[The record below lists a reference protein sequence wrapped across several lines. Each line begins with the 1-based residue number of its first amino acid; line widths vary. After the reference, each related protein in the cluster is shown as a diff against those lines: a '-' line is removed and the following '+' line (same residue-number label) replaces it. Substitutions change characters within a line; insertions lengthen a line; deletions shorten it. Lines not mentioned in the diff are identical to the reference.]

1 MIGALFGVFAA
12 FSWGGGD
19 FLGGLASRRLPTFFV
34 VATSQAAA
42 LALLIPVAL
51 LAGGVPPGGAE
62 LLTTA
67 LAGVVGGTG
76 VLSLYHGFAHGRISI
91 VASVA
96 GTLAALIPVG
106 VSIAQGEIPSP
117 LRLLGFALAIVA
129 IIIVS
134 TSSVEHAVIGEA
146 GAHADASSGA
156 AAGGGI
162 LYGLTAGICFAGFS
176 LIFASVQ
183 STLGATAAIGLPTIA
198 WLLTILR
205 IASVVALTLV
215 FITARLVGRRPPGDE
230 PIRAGAIPTGLLP
243 RLRLVALLAAAGTGD
258 TLGNLFFFLSSG
270 ESGVAV
276 AAVFTSIAPITTVIF
291 AALLLGERVGR
302 RQGAGIALA
311 GVATVAIALGGV
323 A

>member
-1 MIGALFGVFAA
+1 MIGALFGVIAA

-19 FLGGLASRRLPTFFV
+19 FLGGLASRRLPTFLV

-51 LAGGVPPGGAE
+51 LAGGVPPSGSP

-67 LAGVVGGTG
+67 LAGIVGGAG

-91 VASVA
+91 VASIA

-106 VSIAQGEIPSP
+106 VSIAQGEVPSL
-117 LRLLGFALAIVA
+117 LRLFGFMLAIVA

-134 TSSVEHAVIGEA
+134 TSSVEHAVAGEV

-156 AAGGGI
+156 AAGGGAV
-162 LYGLTAGICFAGFS
+162 YGVTAGICFAGFS
-176 LIFASVQ
+176 LIFAGVESD
-183 STLGATAAIGLPTIA
+183 ATV

-205 IASVVALTLV
+205 IASVSALALV
-215 FITARLVGRRPPGDE
+215 FVTARLIGRRPPGDE

-243 RLRLVALLAAAGTGD
+243 RLQLLVLLAAAGTGD
-258 TLGNLFFFLSSG
+258 TMGNLFFFLSSG

-291 AALLLGERVGR
+291 AAFLLGERVSA
-302 RQGAGIALA
+302 RQGLGIALA
-311 GVATVAIALGGV
+311 GVATLAIALGGV

>member
-42 LALLIPVAL
+42 LALLVPVAL
-51 LAGGVPPGGAE
+51 IAGGAPPSGSA
-62 LLTTA
+62 LITTA
-67 LAGVVGGTG
+67 IAGVVGGTG

-91 VASVA
+91 VASIA

-106 VSIAQGEIPSP
+106 VSIAQGEVPSL
-117 LRLLGFALAIVA
+117 LRLFGFFMAIVS

-134 TSSVEHAVIGEA
+134 TSSVEHAVAGEA

-156 AAGGGI
+156 AARGGAIYGI
-162 LYGLTAGICFAGFS
+162 TAGICFAGFS
-176 LIFASVQ
+176 LIFSSVD
-183 STLGATAAIGLPTIA
+183 SDATV

-205 IASVVALTLV
+205 IASVSALTL
-215 FITARLVGRRPPGDE
+215 FLIAARLVGRRPPGDE

-243 RLRLVALLAAAGTGD
+243 RLRLLLLLTATGSGD
-258 TLGNLFFFLSSG
+258 TMGNLFFFLSSA

-291 AALLLGERVGR
+291 AALLLGERVSA
-302 RQGAGIALA
+302 RQGLGIALA
-311 GVATVAIALGGV
+311 AVATIAIALGGV

>member
-19 FLGGLASRRLPTFFV
+19 FLGGLASRRLPTFLV

-51 LAGGVPPGGAE
+51 LAGGVPPSGSA

-67 LAGVVGGTG
+67 LAGIVGGTG

-91 VASVA
+91 VASIA

-106 VSIAQGEIPSP
+106 VSIAQGEVPSL
-117 LRLLGFALAIVA
+117 LRLFGFLMAIVA

-134 TSSVEHAVIGEA
+134 TSSVEHAVAGEA

-156 AAGGGI
+156 AARGGAI
-162 LYGLTAGICFAGFS
+162 YGVTAGICFAGFS
-176 LIFASVQ
+176 LIFSSVD
-183 STLGATAAIGLPTIA
+183 SDATV

-205 IASVVALTLV
+205 IASVSALTLV

-243 RLRLVALLAAAGTGD
+243 RLRLLLLLAATGSGD
-258 TLGNLFFFLSSG
+258 TMGNLFFFLSSA

-291 AALLLGERVGR
+291 AALLLGERVSA
-302 RQGAGIALA
+302 RQGLGIALA
-311 GVATVAIALGGV
+311 GVATIAIALGGV

>member
-42 LALLIPVAL
+42 LALLVPVAL
-51 LAGGVPPGGAE
+51 IAGGAPPSGSA
-62 LLTTA
+62 LITTA
-67 LAGVVGGTG
+67 IAGVVGGTG

-91 VASVA
+91 VASIA

-106 VSIAQGEIPSP
+106 VSIAQGEVPSL
-117 LRLLGFALAIVA
+117 LRLFGFFMAIVS

-134 TSSVEHAVIGEA
+134 TSSVEHAVAGEA

-156 AAGGGI
+156 AARGGAIYGI
-162 LYGLTAGICFAGFS
+162 TAGICFAGFS
-176 LIFASVQ
+176 LIFSSVD
-183 STLGATAAIGLPTIA
+183 SDATV

-205 IASVVALTLV
+205 IASVSALTLV

-243 RLRLVALLAAAGTGD
+243 RLRLLLLLAATGSGD
-258 TLGNLFFFLSSG
+258 TMGNLFFFLSSA

-291 AALLLGERVGR
+291 AALLLGERVGA
-302 RQGAGIALA
+302 RQGLGIALA
-311 GVATVAIALGGV
+311 GVATIAIALGGV

>member
-1 MIGALFGVFAA
+1 MIGALYGVLAA

-42 LALLIPVAL
+42 LALLVPAAL
-51 LAGGVPPGGAE
+51 IAGGAPPTGTA

-67 LAGVVGGTG
+67 AAGVVGGTG

-91 VASVA
+91 VASIA
-96 GTLAALIPVG
+96 GTLAALIPFG
-106 VSIAQGEIPSP
+106 VSIAQGEVPS
-117 LRLLGFALAIVA
+117 LLLLFGFMLAIVS

-134 TSSVEHAVIGEA
+134 TSSVEHAVVGEE
-146 GAHADASSGA
+146 GAHADASSGT
-156 AAGGGI
+156 AAGGGAI
-162 LYGLTAGICFAGFS
+162 YGITAGICFAGFS
-176 LIFASVQ
+176 LIFANVQ
-183 STLGATAAIGLPTIA
+183 SQLEATAAIDLPTIA

-205 IASVVALTLV
+205 VASVSALTLV
-215 FITARLVGRRPPGDE
+215 FVTARLVGGRPPGDE

-243 RLRLVALLAAAGTGD
+243 RLRLVVLLAAAGTGD

-291 AALLLGERVGR
+291 AAVLLGERVSV
-302 RQGAGIALA
+302 RQGLGIALA

>member
-42 LALLIPVAL
+42 LALLVPVAL
-51 LAGGVPPGGAE
+51 IAGGAPPSGSA
-62 LLTTA
+62 LITTA
-67 LAGVVGGTG
+67 IAGVVGGTG

-91 VASVA
+91 VASIA

-106 VSIAQGEIPSP
+106 VSIAQGEVPSL
-117 LRLLGFALAIVA
+117 LRLFGFFMAIVS

-134 TSSVEHAVIGEA
+134 TSSVEHAVAGEA

-156 AAGGGI
+156 AARGGAIYGI
-162 LYGLTAGICFAGFS
+162 TAGICFAGFS
-176 LIFASVQ
+176 LIFSSVD
-183 STLGATAAIGLPTIA
+183 SDATV

-205 IASVVALTLV
+205 IASVSALTLV
-215 FITARLVGRRPPGDE
+215 FITARLVDRRPPGDE

-243 RLRLVALLAAAGTGD
+243 RLRLILLLAATGSGD
-258 TLGNLFFFLSSG
+258 TMGNLFFFLSSA

-291 AALLLGERVGR
+291 AALLLGERVGA
-302 RQGAGIALA
+302 RQGLGIALA

>member
-42 LALLIPVAL
+42 LALLVPVAL
-51 LAGGVPPGGAE
+51 IAGGAPPSGSA
-62 LLTTA
+62 LITTA
-67 LAGVVGGTG
+67 FAGVVGGTG

-91 VASVA
+91 VASIA

-106 VSIAQGEIPSP
+106 VSIAQGEVPSL
-117 LRLLGFALAIVA
+117 LRLFGFLMAIVA

-134 TSSVEHAVIGEA
+134 TSSVEHAVAGEA

-156 AAGGGI
+156 AARGGAI
-162 LYGLTAGICFAGFS
+162 YGVTAGICFAGFS
-176 LIFASVQ
+176 LIFSSVD
-183 STLGATAAIGLPTIA
+183 SDATV

-205 IASVVALTLV
+205 IASVSALTLV

-243 RLRLVALLAAAGTGD
+243 RLRLLLLLAATGSGD
-258 TLGNLFFFLSSG
+258 TMGNLFFFLSSA

-291 AALLLGERVGR
+291 AALLLGERVSA
-302 RQGAGIALA
+302 RQGLGIALA

>member
-1 MIGALFGVFAA
+1 MIGALFGVLAA

-19 FLGGLASRRLPTFFV
+19 FLGGLASRRLPTFLV
-34 VATSQAAA
+34 VASSQAVA

-51 LAGGVPPGGAE
+51 IAGGVPPSGTA

-67 LAGVVGGTG
+67 FAGVVGGTG

-91 VASVA
+91 VASIA

-106 VSIAQGEIPSP
+106 VSIAEGEVPTL
-117 LRLLGFALAIVA
+117 LRLFGFVAAIVA

-134 TSSVEHAVIGEA
+134 TSSAEHAVAGEA

-156 AAGGGI
+156 ATRGGAIYGI
-162 LYGLTAGICFAGFS
+162 TAGICFAGFS
-176 LIFASVQ
+176 LIFAGVESD
-183 STLGATAAIGLPTIA
+183 ATV

-205 IASVVALTLV
+205 IASVSALTLV
-215 FITARLVGRRPPGDE
+215 FLAARLVGRRPPGDE
-230 PIRAGAIPTGLLP
+230 PIRAGAIPDGVLP
-243 RLRLVALLAAAGTGD
+243 RVRLLLLLAAAGMGD
-258 TLGNLFFFLSSG
+258 TMGNLFFFLSSG

-291 AALLLGERVGR
+291 AALLLGERVSA
-302 RQGAGIALA
+302 RQGLGIALA
-311 GVATVAIALGGV
+311 GVATIAIALGGV

>member
-1 MIGALFGVFAA
+1 MIGALFGVIAA

-19 FLGGLASRRLPTFFV
+19 FLGGLASRRLPTFLV

-51 LAGGVPPGGAE
+51 LAGGVPPSGSP

-67 LAGVVGGTG
+67 LAGIVGGAG

-91 VASVA
+91 VASIA

-106 VSIAQGEIPSP
+106 VSIAQGEVPSL
-117 LRLLGFALAIVA
+117 LRLFGFMLAIVA

-134 TSSVEHAVIGEA
+134 TSSVEHAVAGEV

-156 AAGGGI
+156 AAGGGAV
-162 LYGLTAGICFAGFS
+162 YGVTAGICFAGFS
-176 LIFASVQ
+176 LIFAGVESD
-183 STLGATAAIGLPTIA
+183 ATV

-205 IASVVALTLV
+205 IASVSALTLV
-215 FITARLVGRRPPGDE
+215 FVTARLVGRRPPGDE
-230 PIRAGAIPTGLLP
+230 PIRPGAIPTGLLP
-243 RLRLVALLAAAGTGD
+243 RLRLLVLLAAAGTGD
-258 TLGNLFFFLSSG
+258 TMGNLFFFLSSA

-291 AALLLGERVGR
+291 AAFLLGERVSA
-302 RQGAGIALA
+302 RQGLGIALA
-311 GVATVAIALGGV
+311 GVATLAIALGGV

>member
-1 MIGALFGVFAA
+1 MIGALFGVIAA

-51 LAGGVPPGGAE
+51 LAGGAPPSGSA

-67 LAGVVGGTG
+67 LAGIVGGTG

-91 VASVA
+91 VASIA

-106 VSIAQGEIPSP
+106 VSIAQGEVPSL
-117 LRLLGFALAIVA
+117 LRLFGFLMAIVA

-134 TSSVEHAVIGEA
+134 TSSVEHAVAGEA

-156 AAGGGI
+156 AARGGAI
-162 LYGLTAGICFAGFS
+162 YGVTAGICFAGFS
-176 LIFASVQ
+176 LIFSSVD
-183 STLGATAAIGLPTIA
+183 SDATV

-205 IASVVALTLV
+205 IASVSALTLV

-243 RLRLVALLAAAGTGD
+243 RLRLLLLLAATGSGD
-258 TLGNLFFFLSSG
+258 TMGNLFFFLSSA

-291 AALLLGERVGR
+291 AAFLLGERVSA
-302 RQGAGIALA
+302 RQGLGIALA
-311 GVATVAIALGGV
+311 GVATLAIALGGV

>member
-1 MIGALFGVFAA
+1 MIGALFGVIAA

-19 FLGGLASRRLPTFFV
+19 FLGGLASRRLPTFLV
-34 VATSQAAA
+34 VTTSQAAA

-51 LAGGVPPGGAE
+51 IAGGAPPSGTA
-62 LLTTA
+62 LLATA
-67 LAGVVGGTG
+67 LAGIVGGTG
-76 VLSLYHGFAHGRISI
+76 VLSLYHGFAHGRISV
-91 VASVA
+91 VASIA

-106 VSIAQGEIPSP
+106 VSIAQGEVPSP
-117 LRLLGFALAIVA
+117 LRLFGFFVAIVA
-129 IIIVS
+129 IVIVS
-134 TSSVEHAVIGEA
+134 TSAVDHAVAGEA

-156 AAGGGI
+156 ATHGGAI
-162 LYGLTAGICFAGFS
+162 YGVTAGICFAGFS

-183 STLGATAAIGLPTIA
+183 SQLEQTGAVDLPTIA

-205 IASVVALTLV
+205 MASVSGLSLV

-243 RLRLVALLAAAGTGD
+243 RLRLLLLLAAAGSGD
-258 TLGNLFFFLSSG
+258 TMGNLFFFLSSG

-291 AALLLGERVGR
+291 AAILLGERVGA
-302 RQGAGIALA
+302 RQGLGIALA

>member
-1 MIGALFGVFAA
+1 MIGALFGVIAA

-42 LALLIPVAL
+42 LALLVPVAL
-51 LAGGVPPGGAE
+51 IAGGAPPSGSA
-62 LLTTA
+62 LITTA
-67 LAGVVGGTG
+67 FAGVVGGTG

-91 VASVA
+91 VASIA

-106 VSIAQGEIPSP
+106 VSIAQGEVPSL
-117 LRLLGFALAIVA
+117 LRLFGFLMAIVA

-134 TSSVEHAVIGEA
+134 TSSVEHAVAGEA

-156 AAGGGI
+156 AARGGAI
-162 LYGLTAGICFAGFS
+162 YGVTAGICFAGFS
-176 LIFASVQ
+176 LVFSSVD
-183 STLGATAAIGLPTIA
+183 SDATV

-205 IASVVALTLV
+205 IASVSALTLV

-243 RLRLVALLAAAGTGD
+243 RLRLLLLLAATGSGD
-258 TLGNLFFFLSSG
+258 TMGNLFFFLSSA

-291 AALLLGERVGR
+291 AALLLGERVSA
-302 RQGAGIALA
+302 RQGLGIALA

>member
-1 MIGALFGVFAA
+1 MIGALFGVLAA

-19 FLGGLASRRLPTFFV
+19 FLGGLASRRLPTFLV
-34 VATSQAAA
+34 VASSQAAA

-51 LAGGVPPGGAE
+51 AAGGVPPSGTA

-67 LAGVVGGTG
+67 FAGVVGGTG

-91 VASVA
+91 VASIA

-106 VSIAQGEIPSP
+106 VSIAEGEVPTL
-117 LRLLGFALAIVA
+117 LRLFGFVAAIVA

-134 TSSVEHAVIGEA
+134 TSSAEHAVAGEA

-156 AAGGGI
+156 ATRGGAIYGI
-162 LYGLTAGICFAGFS
+162 TAGICFAGFS
-176 LIFASVQ
+176 LIFAGVESD
-183 STLGATAAIGLPTIA
+183 ATV

-205 IASVVALTLV
+205 IASVSALTLV
-215 FITARLVGRRPPGDE
+215 FLAARLVGRRPPGDE
-230 PIRAGAIPTGLLP
+230 PIRAGAIPDGVLP
-243 RLRLVALLAAAGTGD
+243 RVRLLLLLAAAGMGD
-258 TLGNLFFFLSSG
+258 TMGNLFFFLSSG

-291 AALLLGERVGR
+291 AALLLGERVSA
-302 RQGAGIALA
+302 RQGLGIALA
-311 GVATVAIALGGV
+311 GVATIAIALGGV

>member
-19 FLGGLASRRLPTFFV
+19 FLGGLASRRLPTFLV

-51 LAGGVPPGGAE
+51 LAGGVPPSGNA
-62 LLTTA
+62 LITTA
-67 LAGVVGGTG
+67 IAGVVGGTG

-91 VASVA
+91 VASIA

-106 VSIAQGEIPSP
+106 VSIAQGEVPSI
-117 LRLLGFALAIVA
+117 LRLFGFFIAIVA

-134 TSSVEHAVIGEA
+134 TSSVEHAVAGEA
-146 GAHADASSGA
+146 GAHADASSGSA
-156 AAGGGI
+156 ARGGA
-162 LYGLTAGICFAGFS
+162 LYGVMAGICFAGFS
-176 LIFASVQ
+176 LIFASVD
-183 STLGATAAIGLPTIA
+183 SDATV

-205 IASVVALTLV
+205 IASVSALTLV
-215 FITARLVGRRPPGDE
+215 FITARVVGRRPPGDE
-230 PIRAGAIPTGLLP
+230 PIRAGAIPAGLLP
-243 RLRLVALLAAAGTGD
+243 KLRLLLLLAATGSGD
-258 TLGNLFFFLSSG
+258 TMGNLFFFLSSG

-291 AALLLGERVGR
+291 AALLLGERVGA
-302 RQGAGIALA
+302 RQGLGIALA

>member
-42 LALLIPVAL
+42 LALLVPVAL
-51 LAGGVPPGGAE
+51 IAGGTAPSGNA
-62 LLTTA
+62 LMTTA
-67 LAGVVGGTG
+67 LAGIVGGTG

-91 VASVA
+91 VASIA

-106 VSIAQGEIPSP
+106 VSIAQGEVPSL
-117 LRLLGFALAIVA
+117 LRLFGFFMAIVS

-134 TSSVEHAVIGEA
+134 TSSVEHAVAGEA

-156 AAGGGI
+156 AARGGAI
-162 LYGLTAGICFAGFS
+162 YGVTAGICFAGFS
-176 LIFASVQ
+176 LIFSSVD
-183 STLGATAAIGLPTIA
+183 SDATV

-205 IASVVALTLV
+205 IASVSALTLV

-243 RLRLVALLAAAGTGD
+243 RLRLLLLLAATGSGD
-258 TLGNLFFFLSSG
+258 TMGNLFFFLSSA

-291 AALLLGERVGR
+291 AALLLGERVSA
-302 RQGAGIALA
+302 RQGLGIALA

>member
-42 LALLIPVAL
+42 LALLVPVAL
-51 LAGGVPPGGAE
+51 IAGGTAPSGNA
-62 LLTTA
+62 LMTTA
-67 LAGVVGGTG
+67 LAGIVGGTG

-91 VASVA
+91 VASIA

-106 VSIAQGEIPSP
+106 VSIAQGEVPSI
-117 LRLLGFALAIVA
+117 LRLFGFLMAIVA

-134 TSSVEHAVIGEA
+134 TSSVEHAVAGEA

-156 AAGGGI
+156 AARGGAI
-162 LYGLTAGICFAGFS
+162 YGVTAGICFAGFS
-176 LIFASVQ
+176 LIFSSVD
-183 STLGATAAIGLPTIA
+183 SDATV

-205 IASVVALTLV
+205 IASVSALTLV

-243 RLRLVALLAAAGTGD
+243 RLRLLLLLAATGSGD
-258 TLGNLFFFLSSG
+258 TMGNLFFFLSSA

-291 AALLLGERVGR
+291 AALLLGERVSA
-302 RQGAGIALA
+302 RQGLGIALA
-311 GVATVAIALGGV
+311 GVATIAIALGGV

>member
-1 MIGALFGVFAA
+1 MIGALFGVAAA

-19 FLGGLASRRLPTFFV
+19 FLGGLASRRLPTFLV

-51 LAGGVPPGGAE
+51 IAGGAPPSGSA
-62 LLTTA
+62 LITTA

-91 VASVA
+91 VASIA

-106 VSIAQGEIPSP
+106 VSIAQGEIPSI
-117 LRLLGFALAIVA
+117 LRLFGFFMAIVS

-134 TSSVEHAVIGEA
+134 TSSVEHAVAGEA

-156 AAGGGI
+156 AAGGGAI
-162 LYGLTAGICFAGFS
+162 YGVIAGICFAGFS

-183 STLGATAAIGLPTIA
+183 SQIEQTAAIGLPTIA
-198 WLLTILR
+198 WLLAILR
-205 IASVVALTLV
+205 IASVSALTLV

-230 PIRAGAIPTGLLP
+230 PIRAGAIPIGLLP
-243 RLRLVALLAAAGTGD
+243 RLRLLLLLAATGSGD
-258 TLGNLFFFLSSG
+258 TMGNLFFFLSSA

-291 AALLLGERVGR
+291 AALLLGERVGA
-302 RQGAGIALA
+302 RQGLGIALA
-311 GVATVAIALGGV
+311 GVATIAIALGGV

>member
-1 MIGALFGVFAA
+1 MIGALFGVIAA

-19 FLGGLASRRLPTFFV
+19 FLGGLASRRLPTFLV

-51 LAGGVPPGGAE
+51 LAGGVPPSGSP

-67 LAGVVGGTG
+67 LAGIVGGAG

-91 VASVA
+91 VASIA

-106 VSIAQGEIPSP
+106 VSIAQGEVPSL
-117 LRLLGFALAIVA
+117 LRLFGFMLAIVA

-134 TSSVEHAVIGEA
+134 TSSVEHAVAGEV

-156 AAGGGI
+156 AAGGGAV
-162 LYGLTAGICFAGFS
+162 YGVTAGICFAGFS
-176 LIFASVQ
+176 LIFAGVESD
-183 STLGATAAIGLPTIA
+183 ATV

-205 IASVVALTLV
+205 IASVSALTLV
-215 FITARLVGRRPPGDE
+215 FATARLVGRRPPGDE

-243 RLRLVALLAAAGTGD
+243 RLRLLVLLAAAGTGD
-258 TLGNLFFFLSSG
+258 TMGNLFFFLSSA

-291 AALLLGERVGR
+291 AAFLLGERVSA
-302 RQGAGIALA
+302 RQGLGIALA
-311 GVATVAIALGGV
+311 GVATLAIALGGV

>member
-1 MIGALFGVFAA
+1 MIGALFGVIAA

-51 LAGGVPPGGAE
+51 LAGGVPPSGSA

-67 LAGVVGGTG
+67 LAGIVGGTG

-91 VASVA
+91 VASIA

-106 VSIAQGEIPSP
+106 VSIAQGEVPSL
-117 LRLLGFALAIVA
+117 LRLFGFMLAIVA

-134 TSSVEHAVIGEA
+134 TSSVEHAVAGEA

-156 AAGGGI
+156 AAGGGAI
-162 LYGLTAGICFAGFS
+162 YGITAGICFAGFS
-176 LIFASVQ
+176 LIFSSVD
-183 STLGATAAIGLPTIA
+183 SDATV

-205 IASVVALTLV
+205 IASVSALTLV
-215 FITARLVGRRPPGDE
+215 FVTARLVGRRPPGDE
-230 PIRAGAIPTGLLP
+230 PIRPGAIPTGLLP
-243 RLRLVALLAAAGTGD
+243 RLRLLVLLAAAGTGD
-258 TLGNLFFFLSSG
+258 TMGNLFFFLSSG

-291 AALLLGERVGR
+291 AAFLLGERVSA
-302 RQGAGIALA
+302 RQGLGIALA
-311 GVATVAIALGGV
+311 GVATLAIALGGV

>member
-1 MIGALFGVFAA
+1 MIGALFGVIAA

-42 LALLIPVAL
+42 LALLVPVAMI
-51 LAGGVPPGGAE
+51 AGGAPPSGIA
-62 LLTTA
+62 LITTA
-67 LAGVVGGTG
+67 FAGVVGGTG

-91 VASVA
+91 VASIA

-106 VSIAQGEIPSP
+106 VSILQGEIPLP
-117 LRLLGFALAIVA
+117 IRLLGFFMAIVS

-134 TSSVEHAVIGEA
+134 TSSVEHAVAGEV

-156 AAGGGI
+156 AAGGGAV
-162 LYGLTAGICFAGFS
+162 YGVTAGICFAGFS
-176 LIFASVQ
+176 LIFAGVESD
-183 STLGATAAIGLPTIA
+183 ATV

-205 IASVVALTLV
+205 IASVSALALV
-215 FITARLVGRRPPGDE
+215 FVTARLIGRRPPGDE
-230 PIRAGAIPTGLLP
+230 PIRAGAIPAGLLP
-243 RLRLVALLAAAGTGD
+243 RLRLLVLLAAAGTGD
-258 TLGNLFFFLSSG
+258 TMGNLFFFLSSG

-276 AAVFTSIAPITTVIF
+276 AAVFTSVAPITTVIF
-291 AALLLGERVGR
+291 AALLLGERVNI
-302 RQGAGIALA
+302 RQGLGIALA
-311 GVATVAIALGGV
+311 GVATIAIALGRV

>member
-19 FLGGLASRRLPTFFV
+19 FLGGLASRRLPTFLV

-51 LAGGVPPGGAE
+51 LAGGVPPSGSA

-67 LAGVVGGTG
+67 LAGIVGGTG

-91 VASVA
+91 VASIA

-106 VSIAQGEIPSP
+106 VSIAQGEVPSL
-117 LRLLGFALAIVA
+117 LRLFGFLMAIVA

-134 TSSVEHAVIGEA
+134 TSSVEHAVAGEA

-156 AAGGGI
+156 AARGGAI
-162 LYGLTAGICFAGFS
+162 YGVTAGICFAGFS
-176 LIFASVQ
+176 LIFSSVD
-183 STLGATAAIGLPTIA
+183 SDATV

-205 IASVVALTLV
+205 IASVSALTLV

-230 PIRAGAIPTGLLP
+230 PIRAGAIPAGLLP
-243 RLRLVALLAAAGTGD
+243 RLRLLLLLAATGSGD
-258 TLGNLFFFLSSG
+258 TMGNLFFFLSSA

-291 AALLLGERVGR
+291 AALLLGERVSA
-302 RQGAGIALA
+302 RQGLGIALA
-311 GVATVAIALGGV
+311 GVATIAIALGGV

>member
-1 MIGALFGVFAA
+1 MIGALFGVIAA

-42 LALLIPVAL
+42 LALLVPVAL
-51 LAGGVPPGGAE
+51 IAGGAPPSGSA
-62 LLTTA
+62 LITTA
-67 LAGVVGGTG
+67 FAGVVGGTG

-91 VASVA
+91 VASIA

-106 VSIAQGEIPSP
+106 VSIAQGEVPSL
-117 LRLLGFALAIVA
+117 LRLFGFLMAIVA

-134 TSSVEHAVIGEA
+134 TSSVEHAVAGEA

-156 AAGGGI
+156 AARGGAI
-162 LYGLTAGICFAGFS
+162 YGVTAGICFAGFS
-176 LIFASVQ
+176 LIFSSVD
-183 STLGATAAIGLPTIA
+183 SDATV

-205 IASVVALTLV
+205 IASVSALTLV

-243 RLRLVALLAAAGTGD
+243 RLRLLLLLAATGSGD
-258 TLGNLFFFLSSG
+258 TMGNLFFFLSSA

-291 AALLLGERVGR
+291 AALLLGERVSA
-302 RQGAGIALA
+302 RQGLGIALA
-311 GVATVAIALGGV
+311 GVATIAIALGGV

>member
-1 MIGALFGVFAA
+1 MIGALFGVAAA

-19 FLGGLASRRLPTFFV
+19 FLGGLASRRLPTFLV
-34 VATSQAAA
+34 VASSQAAA

-51 LAGGVPPGGAE
+51 FVGDPFPTGTT

-67 LAGVVGGTG
+67 VAGVVGGTG

-91 VASVA
+91 VASIA

-106 VSIAQGEIPSP
+106 VSIAFGDVPTL
-117 LRLLGFALAIVA
+117 LRLFGFIAAIVS

-134 TSSVEHAVIGEA
+134 TSAAEHAVAGEA
-146 GAHADASSGA
+146 GAHADASSGSA
-156 AAGGGI
+156 SRGGA
-162 LYGLTAGICFAGFS
+162 LYGITAGICFASFS
-176 LIFASVQ
+176 LIFAGIESD
-183 STLGATAAIGLPTIA
+183 ATV

-205 IASVVALTLV
+205 IASVSALTLF
-215 FITARLVGRRPPGDE
+215 FILARLVGRRPPGDE
-230 PIRAGAIPTGLLP
+230 PIRPGAIPRGLVP
-243 RLRLVALLAAAGTGD
+243 RLRLLLLLTAAGTGD
-258 TLGNLFFFLSSG
+258 TFGNLFFFLSSG

-291 AALLLGERVGR
+291 AALLLGERVTQ
-302 RQGAGIALA
+302 RQGIGILLA
-311 GVATVAIALGGV
+311 GVATLAIALGGV

>member
-1 MIGALFGVFAA
+1 MIGALFCVFAA

-42 LALLIPVAL
+42 LALLVPVAL
-51 LAGGVPPGGAE
+51 IAGGAPPSGSA
-62 LLTTA
+62 LITTA
-67 LAGVVGGTG
+67 IAGVVGGTG

-91 VASVA
+91 VASIA

-106 VSIAQGEIPSP
+106 VSIAQGEVPSL
-117 LRLLGFALAIVA
+117 LRLFGFFMAIVS

-134 TSSVEHAVIGEA
+134 TSSVEHAVAGEA

-156 AAGGGI
+156 AARGGAIYGI
-162 LYGLTAGICFAGFS
+162 TAGICFAGFS
-176 LIFASVQ
+176 LIFSSVD
-183 STLGATAAIGLPTIA
+183 SDATV

-205 IASVVALTLV
+205 IASVSALTLV

-243 RLRLVALLAAAGTGD
+243 RLRLILLLAATGSGD
-258 TLGNLFFFLSSG
+258 TMGNLFFFLSSA

-291 AALLLGERVGR
+291 AALLLGERVGA
-302 RQGAGIALA
+302 RQGLGIALA

>member
-1 MIGALFGVFAA
+1 MIGALFGVIAA

-42 LALLIPVAL
+42 LALLIPAAL
-51 LAGGVPPGGAE
+51 LIGGVPPSG
-62 LLTTA
+62 TA
-67 LAGVVGGTG
+67 LLSTAFAGIVGGTG
-76 VLSLYHGFAHGRISI
+76 VLSLYHGFAHGRISV
-91 VASVA
+91 VASIA

-106 VSIAQGEIPSP
+106 VSIALGEVPSP
-117 LRLLGFALAIVA
+117 LRLLGFLLAIIA

-134 TSSVEHAVIGEA
+134 TSSVEHAVAGEA
-146 GAHADASSGA
+146 GAHADASSGSA
-156 AAGGGI
+156 ARGGAV
-162 LYGLTAGICFAGFS
+162 YGVMAGICFAGFS
-176 LIFASVQ
+176 LIFAGVDSD
-183 STLGATAAIGLPTIA
+183 ATV

-205 IASVVALTLV
+205 IASVSALTLV
-215 FITARLVGRRPPGDE
+215 FITARIIGRRPPGDE
-230 PIRAGAIPTGLLP
+230 PIRDGAIPTGLLP
-243 RLRLVALLAAAGTGD
+243 RLRLLLLLAATGSGD
-258 TLGNLFFFLSSG
+258 TMGNLFFFLSSG

-291 AALLLGERVGR
+291 AAILLGERVGA
-302 RQGAGIALA
+302 RQGLGIALA

>member
-1 MIGALFGVFAA
+1 MIGALFGVIAA

-42 LALLIPVAL
+42 LALLIPAAL
-51 LAGGVPPGGAE
+51 LVGGVPPSG
-62 LLTTA
+62 TA
-67 LAGVVGGTG
+67 LLSTAFAGIVGGTG
-76 VLSLYHGFAHGRISI
+76 VLSLYHGFAHGRISV
-91 VASVA
+91 VASIA

-106 VSIAQGEIPSP
+106 VSIALGEVPSP
-117 LRLLGFALAIVA
+117 LRLLGFLLAIIA

-134 TSSVEHAVIGEA
+134 TSSVEHAVAGEA
-146 GAHADASSGA
+146 GAHADASSGSA
-156 AAGGGI
+156 ARGGAV
-162 LYGLTAGICFAGFS
+162 YGVMAGICFAGFS
-176 LIFASVQ
+176 LIFAGVDSD
-183 STLGATAAIGLPTIA
+183 ATV

-205 IASVVALTLV
+205 IASVSALTLV
-215 FITARLVGRRPPGDE
+215 FITARIIGRRPPGDE
-230 PIRAGAIPTGLLP
+230 PIRDGAIPTGLLP
-243 RLRLVALLAAAGTGD
+243 RLRLLLLLAATGSGD
-258 TLGNLFFFLSSG
+258 TMGNLFFFLSSG

-291 AALLLGERVGR
+291 AAILLGERVGA
-302 RQGAGIALA
+302 RQGLGIALA

>member
-1 MIGALFGVFAA
+1 MIGALFGVIAA

-42 LALLIPVAL
+42 LALLFPVAL
-51 LAGGVPPGGAE
+51 IAGGAPPSGSA
-62 LLTTA
+62 LITTA
-67 LAGVVGGTG
+67 FAGVVGGTG

-91 VASVA
+91 VASIA

-106 VSIAQGEIPSP
+106 VSIAQGEVPSL
-117 LRLLGFALAIVA
+117 LRLFGFLMAIVA

-134 TSSVEHAVIGEA
+134 TSSVEHAVAGEA

-156 AAGGGI
+156 AARGGAI
-162 LYGLTAGICFAGFS
+162 YGVTAGICFAGFS
-176 LIFASVQ
+176 LVFSSVD
-183 STLGATAAIGLPTIA
+183 SDATV

-205 IASVVALTLV
+205 IASVSALTLV

-230 PIRAGAIPTGLLP
+230 PIRAGTIPTGLLP
-243 RLRLVALLAAAGTGD
+243 RLRLLLLLAATGSGD
-258 TLGNLFFFLSSG
+258 TMGNLFFFLSSA

-291 AALLLGERVGR
+291 AALLLGERVSA
-302 RQGAGIALA
+302 RQGLGIALA
-311 GVATVAIALGGV
+311 GVATIAIALGGV

>member
-1 MIGALFGVFAA
+1 MIGALFGVIAA

-19 FLGGLASRRLPTFFV
+19 FLGGLASRRLPTFLV
-34 VATSQAAA
+34 VASSQAVA

-51 LAGGVPPGGAE
+51 IAGGIPPSGTA

-67 LAGVVGGTG
+67 FAGVVGGTG

-91 VASVA
+91 VASIA

-106 VSIAQGEIPSP
+106 VSIAEGEVPTL
-117 LRLLGFALAIVA
+117 LRLFGFVAAIVA

-134 TSSVEHAVIGEA
+134 TSSVEHAVAGEA

-156 AAGGGI
+156 ATRGGAIYGI
-162 LYGLTAGICFAGFS
+162 TAGICFAGFS
-176 LIFASVQ
+176 LIFAGVESD
-183 STLGATAAIGLPTIA
+183 ATV

-205 IASVVALTLV
+205 IASVSALMLV
-215 FITARLVGRRPPGDE
+215 FLAARLVGRRPPGDE
-230 PIRAGAIPTGLLP
+230 PIRAGAIPVGLLP
-243 RLRLVALLAAAGTGD
+243 RMRLLLLLAAAGMGD
-258 TLGNLFFFLSSG
+258 TMGNLFFFLSSG

-291 AALLLGERVGR
+291 AALLLGERVSA
-302 RQGAGIALA
+302 RQGLGIALA
-311 GVATVAIALGGV
+311 GVATIAIALGGV

>member
-1 MIGALFGVFAA
+1 MIGALFGVIAA

-19 FLGGLASRRLPTFFV
+19 FLGGLASRRLPTFLV
-34 VATSQAAA
+34 VASSQAAA

-51 LAGGVPPGGAE
+51 IAGGVPPSGTA

-67 LAGVVGGTG
+67 FAGIVGGTG

-91 VASVA
+91 VASIA

-106 VSIAQGEIPSP
+106 VSIAEGEVPTI
-117 LRLLGFALAIVA
+117 LRLFGFLAAIVA

-134 TSSVEHAVIGEA
+134 TSSVEHAVAGEA

-156 AAGGGI
+156 AARGGAIYGI
-162 LYGLTAGICFAGFS
+162 TAGICFAGFS
-176 LIFASVQ
+176 LIFSGVE
-183 STLGATAAIGLPTIA
+183 SDATV

-205 IASVVALTLV
+205 IASVSALTLV
-215 FITARLVGRRPPGDE
+215 FVAARLVGRRPPGDE

-243 RLRLVALLAAAGTGD
+243 RVRLLLLLAAAGTGD
-258 TLGNLFFFLSSG
+258 TMGNLFFFLSSG

-291 AALLLGERVGR
+291 AALLLGERVSA
-302 RQGAGIALA
+302 RQGLGIALA
-311 GVATVAIALGGV
+311 GVATIAIALGGV

>member
-1 MIGALFGVFAA
+1 MIGALFGVVAA

-19 FLGGLASRRLPTFFV
+19 FLGGLASRRLPTFLV
-34 VATSQAAA
+34 VASSQAAA

-51 LAGGVPPGGAE
+51 AAGGVPPSGAA

-67 LAGVVGGTG
+67 IAGVVGGTG

-91 VASVA
+91 VASIA

-106 VSIAQGEIPSP
+106 VSIAEGEVPKL
-117 LRLLGFALAIVA
+117 LRLFGFFAAIIA

-134 TSSVEHAVIGEA
+134 TSSVEHAVAGEA

-156 AAGGGI
+156 AARGGAIYGI
-162 LYGLTAGICFAGFS
+162 TAGICFAGFS
-176 LIFASVQ
+176 LIFAGVGSD
-183 STLGATAAIGLPTIA
+183 ATV

-205 IASVVALTLV
+205 IASVSALTLV
-215 FITARLVGRRPPGDE
+215 FFAARLIGRRPPGDE
-230 PIRAGAIPTGLLP
+230 PIRTGAIPAGVLP
-243 RLRLVALLAAAGTGD
+243 RVRLVLLLAAAGMGD
-258 TLGNLFFFLSSG
+258 TMGNLFFFLSSG

-291 AALLLGERVGR
+291 AALLLGERVSA
-302 RQGAGIALA
+302 RQGLGIALA
-311 GVATVAIALGGV
+311 GVATLAIALGGV

>member
-1 MIGALFGVFAA
+1 MIGALFGVIAA

-19 FLGGLASRRLPTFFV
+19 FLGGLASRRLPTFLV
-34 VATSQAAA
+34 VASSQAAA

-51 LAGGVPPGGAE
+51 IAGGAPPSGTA
-62 LLTTA
+62 LLATA
-67 LAGVVGGTG
+67 LAGIVGGTG
-76 VLSLYHGFAHGRISI
+76 VLSLYHGFAHGRISV
-91 VASVA
+91 VASIA

-106 VSIAQGEIPSP
+106 VSIAQGELPSL
-117 LRLLGFALAIVA
+117 LRLFGFFVAIVA

-134 TSSVEHAVIGEA
+134 TSAVEHAVAGEA

-156 AAGGGI
+156 ATHGGAI
-162 LYGLTAGICFAGFS
+162 YGATAGICFAGFS

-183 STLGATAAIGLPTIA
+183 SQLEQTGVVDLPTIA

-205 IASVVALTLV
+205 IASVSALSLV

-230 PIRAGAIPTGLLP
+230 PIRAGAIPAGLLP
-243 RLRLVALLAAAGTGD
+243 RLRLLLLLAAAGSGD
-258 TLGNLFFFLSSG
+258 TMGNLFFFLSSG

-291 AALLLGERVGR
+291 AAILLGERVGV
-302 RQGAGIALA
+302 RQGLGIALA